1 MNVVLIAAMTADGRI
16 ARSEKDLSLE
26 WTSREDRNFFVTKS
40 REIGAVIMGRKTW
53 ETIRKPLRGRL
64 TLVMTRESSALPSQP
79 GLVEFTDRSPAE
91 LLRELSARGYH
102 SVVIAG
108 GASVYS
114 QFLDEGL
121 VNEVY
126 LTVEPLIFSGGVTLT
141 REGGRPV
148 RLALQNV
155 DRIGKE
161 TVRLHYRVIN
171 KID

>member
-1 MNVVLIAAMTADGRI
+1 MNVVLIAALTVDGRI

-53 ETIRKPLRGRL
+53 ETIGKPLSGRL
-64 TLVMTRESSALPSQP
+64 TLVMTRQPDGQGAQP
-79 GLVEFTDRSPAE
+79 GLVEFTDRTPVQILE
-91 LLRELSARGYH
+91 DLSARGYEA
-102 SVVIAG
+102 VVIAG

-114 QFLDEGL
+114 QFLDTGL

-126 LTVEPLIFSGGVTLT
+126 VTIEPLMFSGGVILT

-148 RLALQNV
+148 SLALLEV

-171 KID
+171 EKA

>member
-1 MNVVLIAAMTADGRI
+1 MNVILIAATTADGRI

-53 ETIRKPLRGRL
+53 ETIGKPLRGRL
-64 TLVMTRESSALPSQP
+64 TLVMTREPAAQNSLP
-79 GLVEFTDRSPAE
+79 GMVEFTDRSPTE
-91 LLRELSARGYH
+91 LLQDLSARGYH
-102 SVVIAG
+102 AVVIAG

-114 QFLDEGL
+114 QFLNQGL

-126 LTVEPLIFSGGVTLT
+126 LTVEPLMFSGGVTLT
-141 REGGRPV
+141 RDGGRPV
-148 RLALQNV
+148 LLALQTV
-155 DRIGKE
+155 DQIGKE

-171 KID
+171 ETA